1 VAIHRAARGPQRLCQ
16 KQRPDRRLSRRRL
29 GDRDLSGSKLSIAG
43 VKVVGIRGAAIAA
56 PTGGAT
62 VDAQARAAI
71 GLILAAMRAH
81 GLIQP

>member
-1 VAIHRAARGPQRLCQ
+1 
-16 KQRPDRRLSRRRL
+16 
-29 GDRDLSGSKLSIAG
+29 
-43 VKVVGIRGAAIAA
+43 VVGIRGAAIAA